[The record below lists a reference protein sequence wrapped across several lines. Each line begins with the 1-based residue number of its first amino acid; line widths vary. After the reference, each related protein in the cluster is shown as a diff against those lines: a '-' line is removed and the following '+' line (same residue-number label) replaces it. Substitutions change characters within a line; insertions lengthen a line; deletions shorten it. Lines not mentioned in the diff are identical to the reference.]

1 MDIKYKVVY
10 TAKNGEKVESVF
22 HSLDLAQEFAVMMNG
37 IVLNNKEV

>member
-10 TAKNGEKVESVF
+10 TAKNGEKVESLF
-22 HSLDLAQEFAVMMNG
+22 HSLDLAKEFAVLMNG

>member
-10 TAKNGEKVESVF
+10 TAKNGEKVESLF